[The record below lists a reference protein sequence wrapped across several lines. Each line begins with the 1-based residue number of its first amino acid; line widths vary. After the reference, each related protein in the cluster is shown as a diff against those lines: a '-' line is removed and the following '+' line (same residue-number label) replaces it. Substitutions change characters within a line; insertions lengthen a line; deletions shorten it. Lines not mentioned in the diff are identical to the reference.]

1 MEGELCPPN
10 ARSAL
15 LFVKPN
21 VGEAYVGGAEAMM
34 RIEPRRGSLYQR
46 SPDDRAAPTHRA
58 SGAPPRAPRVPRPP
72 HPGWPIARSALP
84 GAPEALS
91 MVSRGLVAR
100 SASYPR

>member
-15 LFVKPN
+15 LFVKPH
-21 VGEAYVGGAEAMM
+21 VGEAYVGEAALT
-34 RIEPRRGSLYQR
+34 RAHEPRRGSLYQH
-46 SPDDRAAPTHRA
+46 SPDDRAASAHRA
-58 SGAPPRAPRVPRPP
+58 PVEPAS
-72 HPGWPIARSALP
+72 PGWPNARSAFT

>member
-1 MEGELCPPN
+1 MQVGDGRQERVRPVGDRN

-15 LFVKPN
+15 
-21 VGEAYVGGAEAMM
+21 G
-34 RIEPRRGSLYQR
+34 
-46 SPDDRAAPTHRA
+46 
-58 SGAPPRAPRVPRPP
+58 
-72 HPGWPIARSALP
+72 